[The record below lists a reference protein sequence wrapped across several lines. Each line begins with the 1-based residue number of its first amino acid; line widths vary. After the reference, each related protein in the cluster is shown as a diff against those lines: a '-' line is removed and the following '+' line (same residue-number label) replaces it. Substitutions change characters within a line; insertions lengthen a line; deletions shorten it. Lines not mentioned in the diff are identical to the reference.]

1 MAKRIK
7 PNYQRVWAETGDVTK
22 PVDSYIQEGWL
33 AVKPP
38 REYMNW
44 IQNRQDNMLAYI
56 NQLSITEWDAN
67 TDYHGGAGTATCSY
81 VQGSDGKVYKCLADN
96 GPSFVGA
103 LNKDPAVQPGNAA
116 FWIEAF
122 GSKAAVDANAT
133 DIATLETQ
141 MGDGSGVTN
150 PAAWRTALS
159 VPSTTEAVLDT
170 DFTGANQLKAVDGYQ
185 KLPGGM
191 IVQWGLLTSISDA
204 GSSVVTLPVAFPTAC
219 VNVQLTDRVIT
230 TDTNSA
236 HLACTASSTTSI
248 TIAYNNTTGGG
259 TSVFWQ
265 AWGY

>member
-7 PNYQRVWAETGDVTK
+7 PNYQRVWAETGNVTK

-81 VQGSDGKVYKCLADN
+81 VQGSDGRVYKCLADN

-103 LNKDPAVQPGNAA
+103 INKDPVVQPGNAA

-122 GSKAAVDANAT
+122 GSKAAVDANAA

-150 PAAWRTALS
+150 PASWRTKLS
-159 VPSTTEAVLDT
+159 VPSLTEAVLDV
-170 DFTGANQLKAVDGYQ
+170 DFTGTNQSQATTGHQV
-185 KLPGGM
+185 LPGGL
-191 IVQWGLLTSISDA
+191 ILNWGTFSLAAA
-204 GSSVVTLPVAFPTAC
+204 GSAGQTVTFSKPFTTAILFYGATPDVAAD
-219 VNVQLTDRVIT
+219 QQIG
-230 TDTNSA
+230 TDTRTLVDMVVRKGQGDTYA
-236 HLACTASSTTSI
+236 RA
-248 TIAYNNTTGGG
+248 G
-259 TSVFWQ
+259 TWF
-265 AWGY
+265 ALGF